1 MSAVAPGSAALAAAG
16 AQPGANADANAHT
29 LGVGAGMTGGA
40 GAVSFADPSDA
51 GKLEAEIP
59 DELKE
64 YPPPESIASL
74 DKQMD
79 ALLEDIKILLDARNK
94 EFQISGES
102 RTRMPLLPPISKFE
116 TFKTTR
122 KDNLES
128 ILKVEIPSR
137 KIGAS
142 EVIQKGMRQYWNI
155 ERYFEGDRL
164 LDMLLCFYKEKAERL
179 LQENRLLMSRWS
191 RFCRTSFD
199 ISRFYPTFYKRNER
213 LRIEF
218 SDAATRY
225 ERLFEIHQAR
235 VQKRRAEM
243 AAEEAARIDAE
254 RRGLAVLK
262 NKTGLA
268 SSRKVER
275 AEDKDERNVFSGIMD
290 ELSFFGPPELGQDPG
305 FDVEDLAI
313 YMRWLISIDKE
324 RRDLSLYLIRSKLI
338 LHKERNDLL
347 EDYRFLDELK
357 SGDEIVDS
365 LEYFDNLNAY
375 IDQPPIKTPRVED
388 LIAEYDLLVSHWDV
402 ETPINQ
408 EDGRPFAYEID
419 HKFFNNFAEQ
429 SLQFSLA
436 PYEAIQ
442 VGSDPGDASARE
454 GPAQHSGNSG
464 LDELTNSL
472 ANLSG
477 YTQKSN
483 TKSTRFPKLRR
494 ATWLDSITLVPEFD
508 ESQAAYRRIVA
519 QLVDTDMELRIEHD
533 MLLSSDHEAVG
544 VQLKEIAKRV
554 WERAAS
560 EPNCK
565 PHAVKISII
574 PQQRE
579 YKPPV
584 DTETRQPHMFDL
596 GMAVSEIKSDSLSS
610 NILAS
615 KKKDY
620 GLILKSNEENRKLE
634 MELLNADPMRN
645 IESSEVIQPTL
656 ATIFAEHEVFAY
668 LQMRFIKIRELRVK
682 LLRQFNY
689 LRVIEKRLNLDM
701 AVLAGQRLSETQ
713 VSAEAIIAKM
723 WRRAEFLDMGSQG
736 DEGRDK
742 QPEPSESADLKGY
755 ASMETS
761 SIVHGMIQVCDA
773 KGTPFVY
780 DVALAD
786 MEAFDTE
793 MMHIVTLY
801 INESRPDDHINPEYL
816 DELRF
821 RMSNRRTEML
831 NVTYLNPFADR
842 SQIMLEF
849 YEAHFAYQNAKI
861 EVVALQLLNSYL
873 EGYEHVTDIT
883 NAKELAHIITNIVH
897 LKPLLNLQESY
908 FGRSYAQ
915 STKALELHSQ
925 LVVKCIRHVSSVQR
939 EWCGRYTP
947 KSKPPSTADLLSD
960 TSDTSLNQSR
970 RRESN
975 AHMDGRGNPKK
986 EKSPDLFYDSILKIG
1001 LPFVCDTDNQ
1011 PIIMHHPETTFQMTE
1026 VIPALEN
1033 LVQLWGTIQSLQREL
1048 EDVVESLSAS
1058 RRAAR
1063 SIVDCAVLKALNEFW
1078 DMMAD
1083 NKFQLSQRTRRQI
1096 GGLDSNLWLQNP
1108 YLPDALLSEYYVPYD
1123 QTDEGTY
1130 KSLGVQL
1137 SAQSFFNDASFQAN
1151 GREILF
1157 RGLKVVVLRSRLLRT
1172 WIESENWR
1180 KAYEA
1185 QFSQMGVPK
1194 ANFANRLG
1202 PLRFDAG
1209 NANSS
1214 SFEEAAE
1221 AKDAEEDIGALNDN
1235 LNDSETDLDSAAID
1249 TGLFRLGPLAIS
1261 ELDELQSLIDV
1272 SNLPGIT
1279 SLMRPTGI
1287 LRLKQSIRIQLLE
1300 KNWLMAATELHNL
1313 LLSEIHGATLNGQQA
1328 PSTDKNQS
1336 QRPTVASA
1344 TGADLPNNNLFDVDY
1359 RTLATTNLGKK
1370 KQLRRILMAEFSK
1383 EYKSLSSQ
1391 DITENQKEQAIIKFK
1406 AKLIEWYCANMA
1418 EVVSQE
1424 CERTEFAKLISE
1436 IRKTASNILFPV
1448 SLDRYSRTQHG
1459 KLIFL
1464 FSNITRHSDYFA
1476 RLQDGG
1482 SEVDRQR
1489 YKQSVQT
1496 QEIVCN
1502 DAGAGAER
1510 LAKLWYLPHLTEIVL
1525 TMGGPDK
1532 PHKGAIDLS
1541 HRIFRNPQ
1549 IFLKSAKIHSLIF
1562 EIYSIVSVFAHLL
1575 QDNRRYAAS
1584 VKQLREADYVV
1595 STMNLI
1601 KRDLLNQGEPADYT
1615 RVHNFLAAKW
1625 QFWFLK
1631 LKYAISSSINVLEMN
1646 MFNADRAILA
1656 SHYAK
1661 CITKKFT
1668 YLRNPKRGKH
1678 EKPLSGSK
1686 AAFVVTRTFIPTS
1699 HVFGSLSPQAKRL
1712 CDSKVQE
1719 IDESIEEHFQLIQYN
1734 GSDEDMNKSL
1744 SDFLTFNIKLLA
1756 LRREY
1761 FALLTGGQPIKNETM
1776 QAKIFQKYKMR
1787 IIVPSLRQY
1796 HKTGSKGTILLQ
1808 DEIITGEGSLEIN
1821 RVARGAF
1828 DRCQLVVLQNEIMRD
1843 YSAKMVRSAQEY
1855 FDKLTDERLGR
1866 LFRGS
1871 DTAGVNS
1878 PSDAPEFAFRISEE
1892 DYNIKMSIFNT
1903 FLSDLHHSSVEFLQD
1918 LKDKQTMAPTVK
1930 SGRHAQKADDPQLSA
1945 IFDDKKIFA
1954 CNKEF
1959 LGRAIVRLATHLNQ
1973 WKTDCVTE
1981 QEGFVGALYGHLLN
1995 TIRNFEQIILF
2006 QAQEKREM
2014 AINFRRESRLMAH
2027 EIALETFSE
2036 MASMSVELNEMRK
2049 SRKIDERK
2057 LRNKIIDEYDDL
2069 VQELTKE
2076 IGVLRHRFREYQI
2089 GNLNDV
2095 MNIMAEAKKEQL
2107 IVMTQNEELPLG
2119 MREAA
2124 EAMIQHEEQ
2133 LASLREQNHELKMTV
2148 LKIRS
2153 MFTMKEQAL
2162 KCYYE
2167 RKLRKLSDANKE
2179 AEEKLWDNYRDAE
2192 ARERTLRKQLTKLQ
2206 KAKSTIEF
2214 QNELLQRQLR
2224 EEQTKPRTN
2233 QTLKAGATAAQI
2245 AERSPSKGRGRSEA
2259 KSQKLTELEDRLR
2272 RYEGI
2277 NIDNL
2282 IQELANKT
2290 ALLEEMIQEKRDSVS
2305 AVKDGTQRRV
2315 KSARWN
2321 RSRSPSPTAPHQDSS
2336 TASRPVS
2343 GFRDART
2350 YSSGSST
2357 RAVSAVTRLGVGLA
2371 AAAAEP
2377 LSARDRETVELNSHM
2392 VDKMQELLRENKA
2405 LRRKLFL
2412 NGIPL
2417 PPESRNVP
2425 YLRLGQS
2432 TPRHDSGVAT
2442 SAHSRVASPER
2453 SASRPRTAAT
2463 HESGGRRSAGI
2474 LRNGPQTP
2482 GGGPG
2487 AAGLAGLGAELPPL
2501 ERAPQYQRVGSAKQV
2516 GFASDVPDAA
2526 SAQGSQSLQAAYL
2539 SQAGLHPQDPR
2550 QRLVAPR
2557 SGLSPIPPDAG
2568 RRTRRAAKNSTFA
2581 MSLTLSV
2588 HSKDVLLR
2596 IVAALSAPKL
2606 ALAVE
2611 ASAEQTG
2618 LATLRTKGG
2627 QTIQGPVSVAKYL
2640 LSQSGRTAL
2649 LGASDE
2655 DAAQVDDWTHR
2666 FLSLTAPALKQ
2677 DRQAA
2682 LTQLNDLL
2690 APRVFVVG
2698 SELTLADLGLY
2709 ATLYNTAFQFS
2720 ERLKIPNVIRFYDLI
2735 QHRVHAWQLKTDIR
2749 LVEFDLTVPF
2759 VPKPAAPAD
2768 AKAKDAKGKD
2778 AKGKGKEPAEA
2789 APTAADGAAA
2799 DKGKKGKDAKAD
2811 KPAAPAAAEPAKS
2824 AGGSSQGKKDKP
2836 AAAAAAAGSAAD
2848 ASLPDPSKLDI
2859 RVGTIVSVKRHPD
2872 ADTLYVEEVDLGED
2886 APRTVV
2892 SGLVKYMTEDK
2903 LQDRKVVLLC
2913 NLKPAKMRG
2922 IESQAM
2928 VLATTSADGATVELL
2943 DPPAGSANGDIA
2955 YFDGYKGTPEKQLNS
2970 KKKVWESIQPNLQT
2984 DQKRQATYVVP
2995 DGSKRVCV
3003 LRTDRGVCTVK
3014 TVAGG
3019 SIK

>member
-142 EVIQKGMRQYWNI
+142 EVIQKGYWNI

-645 IESSEVIQPTL
+645 IESSEVIQ
-656 ATIFAEHEVFAY
+656 HEVFAY

-713 VSAEAIIAKM
+713 VSAEAIIAKI
-723 WRRAEFLDMGSQG
+723 RAEFLDMGSQG

-861 EVVALQLLNSYL
+861 ELLNSYL

-925 LVVKCIRHVSSVQR
+925 LVVKCIRH
-939 EWCGRYTP
+939 
-947 KSKPPSTADLLSD
+947 
-960 TSDTSLNQSR
+960 
-970 RRESN
+970 
-975 AHMDGRGNPKK
+975 
-986 EKSPDLFYDSILKIG
+986 
-1001 LPFVCDTDNQ
+1001 
-1011 PIIMHHPETTFQMTE
+1011 
-1026 VIPALEN
+1026 
-1033 LVQLWGTIQSLQREL
+1033 
-1048 EDVVESLSAS
+1048 
-1058 RRAAR
+1058 
-1063 SIVDCAVLKALNEFW
+1063 EFW

-1406 AKLIEWYCANMA
+1406 
-1418 EVVSQE
+1418 
-1424 CERTEFAKLISE
+1424 
-1436 IRKTASNILFPV
+1436 
-1448 SLDRYSRTQHG
+1448 
-1459 KLIFL
+1459 
-1464 FSNITRHSDYFA
+1464 
-1476 RLQDGG
+1476 DGG

-1959 LGRAIVRLATHLNQ
+1959 LGRA

-2014 AINFRRESRLMAH
+2014 AIVSLCLKINFLRLMDAHNFRRESRLMAH

-2290 ALLEEMIQEKRDSVS
+2290 ALLEEMIQEKRDS
-2305 AVKDGTQRRV
+2305 A
-2315 KSARWN
+2315 
-2321 RSRSPSPTAPHQDSS
+2321 
-2336 TASRPVS
+2336 ASK
-2343 GFRDART
+2343 
-2350 YSSGSST
+2350 
-2357 RAVSAVTRLGVGLA
+2357 
-2371 AAAAEP
+2371 P

-2442 SAHSRVASPER
+2442 
-2453 SASRPRTAAT
+2453 T
-2463 HESGGRRSAGI
+2463 
-2474 LRNGPQTP
+2474 
-2482 GGGPG
+2482 
-2487 AAGLAGLGAELPPL
+2487 
-2501 ERAPQYQRVGSAKQV
+2501 
-2516 GFASDVPDAA
+2516 
-2526 SAQGSQSLQAAYL
+2526 
-2539 SQAGLHPQDPR
+2539 
-2550 QRLVAPR
+2550 
-2557 SGLSPIPPDAG
+2557 
-2568 RRTRRAAKNSTFA
+2568 AKNSTFA